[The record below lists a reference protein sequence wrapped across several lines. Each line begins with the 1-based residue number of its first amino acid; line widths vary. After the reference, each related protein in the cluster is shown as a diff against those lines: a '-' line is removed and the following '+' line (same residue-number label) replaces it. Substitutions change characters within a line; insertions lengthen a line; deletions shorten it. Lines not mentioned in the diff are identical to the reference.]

1 VPDNV
6 NHLHWSQA
14 NRENSDQDEDWR
26 AGCEPGRFMKI
37 TDAFI
42 AEHAV
47 IYAQLDYLEH
57 AIPAARTVGEVKVMA
72 GLLEAALVPHA
83 AAEDEFLFN
92 GLEPGLDQMG
102 KLEKVQHEHDAICK
116 GLTVVKHARTKK
128 DAQRQLLAV
137 VHLTRKEFDLEDRVL
152 FRLAEELLHE
162 QTLHRLGKSWA
173 KQRLVP
179 SR

>member
-1 VPDNV
+1 MPVQQQQPIV
-6 NHLHWSQA
+6 QA
-14 NRENSDQDEDWR
+14 APQVKGAASDEVEAAAQ
-26 AGCEPGRFMKI
+26 PSMKI

-57 AIPAARTVGEVKVMA
+57 AIPAARSLGEVKVMA
-72 GLLEAALVPHA
+72 GLLEAALKPHA
-83 AAEDEFLFN
+83 EAEDELLFN

-116 GLTVVKHARTKK
+116 GLEQVKAARTRKE
-128 DAQRQLLAV
+128 AQRRLLSI
-137 VHLTRKEFDLEDRVL
+137 VHLTRKEFDLEDRII
-152 FRLAEELLHE
+152 FRMAEELLRE
-162 QTLHRLGKSWA
+162 DTLVKLGKAWA
-173 KQRLVP
+173 RKRIVP

>member
-1 VPDNV
+1 
-6 NHLHWSQA
+6 
-14 NRENSDQDEDWR
+14 
-26 AGCEPGRFMKI
+26 MKI

-47 IYAQLDYLEH
+47 IYAQLDHLEH
-57 AIPAARTVGEVKVMA
+57 AVPAAKTLGEVKAM
-72 GLLEAALVPHA
+72 AALLDAALRPHA

-116 GLTVVKHARTKK
+116 GLEMVQVARSRK
-128 DAQRQLLAV
+128 DAQRRLLTV
-137 VHLTRKEFDLEDRVL
+137 VHLTRKEFDLEDRII
-152 FRLAEELLHE
+152 FRMAEELLRE
-162 QTLHRLGKSWA
+162 ETLHKLGKAWA
-173 KQRLVP
+173 RQRIVP

>member
-1 VPDNV
+1 
-6 NHLHWSQA
+6 
-14 NRENSDQDEDWR
+14 
-26 AGCEPGRFMKI
+26 MKI

-57 AIPAARTVGEVKVMA
+57 AIPAAATLGEIKVMA
-72 GLLEAALVPHA
+72 GLLEAALKPHA
-83 AAEDEFLFN
+83 EAEDELLFN

-102 KLEKVQHEHDAICK
+102 KLEKVQHEHDAICQ
-116 GLTVVKHARTKK
+116 GLVAVRQSRRKK
-128 DAQRQLLAV
+128 DAQRQLMTV
-137 VHLTRKEFDLEDRVL
+137 VRLTRKEFDLEDRVI
-152 FRLAEELLHE
+152 FRLAEEILHE
-162 QTLHRLGKSWA
+162 QTLHRLGKTWA